1 MLTCNIA
8 VSFYIY
14 LEQINDDDDVYIGLG
29 LYAPFDKSHTSS
41 YWRSIVTMA
50 LSRINTEIK
59 QDIGRKSRFLYP
71 LRSTP
76 PLNGSRRNIAITFG
90 MEKRS
95 VLPDG
100 EMFDDTYS
108 RIDAIGLPACDR
120 QTDGR
125 TAPLWPNLIAERLL
139 YVGSLKPRVINWS
152 DASLIDSQISLPVDQ
167 GRDLSRP
174 PRGGYSPLVFMQHP
188 LTCIQQRGVTRGNTK
203 HRKGPQ
209 RTAKELRNTA
219 KDRKGPQK
227 HRKRTAKDHEGPQ
240 RSSETPQDTGDS
252 VNTDNVRLVAL
263 THRLIL

>member
-1 MLTCNIA
+1 MRYINLRLT
-8 VSFYIY
+8 Y
-14 LEQINDDDDVYIGLG
+14 LLTY
-29 LYAPFDKSHTSS
+29 

-139 YVGSLKPRVINWS
+139 RRVAKTACDQLVRCITDRQPDQFTGGSR
-152 DASLIDSQISLPVDQ
+152 Q
-167 GRDLSRP
+167 G
-174 PRGGYSPLVFMQHP
+174 F
-188 LTCIQQRGVTRGNTK
+188 I
-203 HRKGPQ
+203 
-209 RTAKELRNTA
+209 
-219 KDRKGPQK
+219 
-227 HRKRTAKDHEGPQ
+227 
-240 RSSETPQDTGDS
+240 
-252 VNTDNVRLVAL
+252 
-263 THRLIL
+263 